1 MQNSTFQA
9 VLHIFH
15 MQIMV
20 YFKAISYLLLKEKM
34 QYLNS
39 NFPKDEQGQLPG
51 QVHYEN
57 LCMKAVNQSIGRAIR
72 HRNDYATILLLDKR
86 YCRESVR
93 GKLPAW
99 IAKDMQKMDKY
110 GPSIA
115 AISKFFQGKRST
127 L

>member
-1 MQNSTFQA
+1 
-9 VLHIFH
+9 
-15 MQIMV
+15 
-20 YFKAISYLLLKEKM
+20 M

-39 NFPKDEQGQLPG
+39 NFPKDEQGQQPG

-86 YCRESVR
+86 YCKESVR

-110 GPSIA
+110 GPSVA

-127 L
+127 LQ